1 MDVYKSTH
9 KAIVLSDKPKLSK
22 PKAPS
27 IFRFKFSTDFTE
39 ELYVFAQLHRFVDR
53 HAFKEAWENWS
64 EENQD
69 IINIEIAN
77 LKKIGYGGDIIDKMY
92 KSTRYYLR
100 KKSINELKESTLK
113 KPQRKYISIDS
124 ELIKCMDI
132 HILECCHKADF
143 RPANAFSNF
152 CETHISQLETEVLRL
167 YSKEYLSKDDIPSK
181 LKKTY
186 KNRYFQKVK
195 VPSLNLTPTVSF

>member
-1 MDVYKSTH
+1 MDAYKSTH
-9 KAIVLSDKPKLSK
+9 NTATHNTATHNTATV
-22 PKAPS
+22 
-27 IFRFKFSTDFTE
+27 FRFKFSTDFTE

-77 LKKIGYGGDIIDKMY
+77 LKNIGYGGDIIDKMY
-92 KSTRYYLR
+92 KSARYYLR
-100 KKSINELKESTLK
+100 KKSINEQKESQLKESQQQ
-113 KPQRKYISIDS
+113 PRRKYISIDS

-132 HILECCHKADF
+132 HILEWCRKADF

-152 CETHISQLETEVLRL
+152 CETHISQLEMEVLRL

-195 VPSLNLTPTVSF
+195 APSLNLTPAVCS